1 MNVEQVTSVFGW
13 MLLINGILLIIG
25 FLKITFLNTEVK
37 WMCDAIFG
45 DRSEA
50 VYQVIPRIVFNFEI
64 LIVVFNMV
72 PYVALK
78 ITF

>member
-1 MNVEQVTSVFGW
+1 
-13 MLLINGILLIIG
+13 
-25 FLKITFLNTEVK
+25 
-37 WMCDAIFG
+37 MCDAIFG

-50 VYQVIPRIVFNFEI
+50 VYQVIPRIVFNYEI

-78 ITF
+78 IA